1 MYDSTNKDILT
12 IEQIKSVVKPLA
24 EKYQVEA
31 IYLFGS
37 YARGEAHEDSDLD
50 FLVFSGDKCDPTQV
64 FAIAEELREKFKKS
78 IDAFEI
84 CEINKGTP
92 FYNAIM
98 KKRVLVA

>member
-1 MYDSTNKDILT
+1 MPVDEINALCDQFITQLSPSK
-12 IEQIKSVVKPLA
+12 
-24 EKYQVEA
+24 

-98 KKRVLVA
+98 KERVLVA